1 MKAWCREIA
10 HDFLYFNAC
19 YSISKIFEM
28 SKRPYLTYIGIADT
42 FIYYMLDGAYIE
54 H

>member
-1 MKAWCREIA
+1 
-10 HDFLYFNAC
+10 
-19 YSISKIFEM
+19 M
-28 SKRPYLTYIGIADT
+28 SKRPYLTYIGIADK